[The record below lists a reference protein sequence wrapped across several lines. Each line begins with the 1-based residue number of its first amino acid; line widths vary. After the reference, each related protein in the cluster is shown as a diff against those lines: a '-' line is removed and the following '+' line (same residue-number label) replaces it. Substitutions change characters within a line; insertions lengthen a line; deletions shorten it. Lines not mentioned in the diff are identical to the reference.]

1 MTFRNDDSSKFPLPK
16 VDVVSKFL
24 FGTPRNAHLLQ
35 AFLSAVLKK
44 PVKKLEIRHFNDTH
58 LEPHRVND
66 KNPIVDVKATLMDG
80 TEIHIEVQLHFHKY
94 LLERVTFYNAKIVS
108 SQLARGENYGELRK
122 VITIL
127 LSNDELFRESPAYH
141 HTFSLYDPV
150 HQVKLTNMVEFHTLE
165 FNKVPEESDGSDLHH
180 WMSFFKS
187 ESREELLMAASKDE
201 MIAKAYEELERLGQD
216 REAMLAYERRLIE
229 IRDKDA
235 IRETALEE
243 GEANNKLRN
252 AENLLDILDD
262 ETIADKIGLPLEIVQ
277 ELRKLAELK

>member
-1 MTFRNDDSSKFPLPK
+1 
-16 VDVVSKFL
+16 
-24 FGTPRNAHLLQ
+24 
-35 AFLSAVLKK
+35 
-44 PVKKLEIRHFNDTH
+44 
-58 LEPHRVND
+58 
-66 KNPIVDVKATLMDG
+66 
-80 TEIHIEVQLHFHKY
+80 
-94 LLERVTFYNAKIVS
+94 
-108 SQLARGENYGELRK
+108 
-122 VITIL
+122 
-127 LSNDELFRESPAYH
+127 
-141 HTFSLYDPV
+141 
-150 HQVKLTNMVEFHTLE
+150 
-165 FNKVPEESDGSDLHH
+165 
-180 WMSFFKS
+180 
-187 ESREELLMAASKDE
+187 MAASKDE